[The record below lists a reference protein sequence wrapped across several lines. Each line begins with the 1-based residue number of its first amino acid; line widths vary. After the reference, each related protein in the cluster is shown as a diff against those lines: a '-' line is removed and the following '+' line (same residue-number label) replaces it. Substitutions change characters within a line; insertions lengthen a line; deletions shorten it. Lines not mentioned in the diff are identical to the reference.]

1 MTWSAM
7 ETPQTCYQ
15 ILYIFFLSRNGGQNS
30 EKKSKGKKKKKKK
43 RHSHTYNLARWAK
56 LHEGLISM

>member
-7 ETPQTCYQ
+7 ETPQTRYQ

-30 EKKSKGKKKKKKK
+30 KKKSKGEKEKEKETTL
-43 RHSHTYNLARWAK
+43 SHLQP
-56 LHEGLISM
+56 S